1 MLRTSYSTTFLIRA
15 SSDEGWV
22 KRTYRCALS
31 FRCVVYLCMRAN
43 GLNSMTV
50 YIFHS
55 DRFRVY
61 RLVMGRQGRS
71 YSCGLL
77 LGVPRDLEI

>member
-22 KRTYRCALS
+22 KRTYGCALS
-31 FRCVVYLCMRAN
+31 FRCVFYLCVRAN

-55 DRFRVY
+55 DRFCVY
-61 RLVMGRQGRS
+61 RSIMRRQGRR
-71 YSCGLL
+71 CFCDPL
-77 LGVPRDLEI
+77 LGVPLDLEI